1 MELSNFLPCIL
12 LLVFSG
18 LSLGIWKTED
28 NSQTILMICVGWAAI
43 SVLSLVGSIVLF
55 IAGGVILPV
64 ILSILSA
71 VSAYVANKF
80 KNLQR
85 T

>member
-1 MELSNFLPCIL
+1 MELSHFLPCII

-28 NSQTILMICVGWAAI
+28 NSQTILMICMGWAAI
-43 SVLSLVGSIVLF
+43 SVLTVVGSIMLF
-55 IAGGVILPV
+55 IAGGIIVPV

-71 VSAYVANKF
+71 GSAYVANKF